1 MKQLL
6 RKFRIVD
13 IDVFIY
19 RMTDFKVFSLTKISY
34 DIQSE
39 QYAHKT
45 RFFIKDLD
53 QLVHES
59 YVYKRVYLLKSI
71 GKIGPV
77 IGDCF
82 TSKAYRGQS
91 IYPFVINSIAEK
103 LLREDYQEVFVV
115 VNQSNASSIKGIE
128 KAGFCKFASI
138 KATRWLWFYFKR
150 QVIYYD

>member
-1 MKQLL
+1 MKQFL

-19 RMTDFKVFSLTKISY
+19 RMSDFKVFTLPGVSY
-34 DIQSE
+34 DIKSE
-39 QYAHKT
+39 QYANKT
-45 RFFIKDLD
+45 RFYIKNLD
-53 QLVHES
+53 KLIHES
-59 YVYKRVYLLKSI
+59 FVYKRVYLLKSI

-91 IYPFVINSIAEK
+91 IYPFVINSIARN
-103 LLREDYQEVFVV
+103 LLSKNNQEVFVV

-128 KAGFCKFASI
+128 KAGFCKYASI
-138 KATRWLWFYFKR
+138 RATRWLWFYFKR